1 MSEET
6 WWRLGREGGRRLGVQ
21 AESRLPLGV
30 KSCVGAAACLSRV
43 CSRLRFVCVSPPEAW
58 SLQPVET
65 IRFSQKR
72 LGRKSGDPFRLFSSG
87 KKC

>member
-43 CSRLRFVCVSPPEAW
+43 CSRLRFVCVSPPEA
-58 SLQPVET
+58 
-65 IRFSQKR
+65 
-72 LGRKSGDPFRLFSSG
+72 
-87 KKC
+87 